1 MINQNNHRK
10 YMPELCDYIKLDE
23 AILQI
28 VENDGEDFNRIKQV
42 LISKGKLLTPPQY
55 DPLADSGNFIN
66 FVSQLYLYQNSSEY
80 EYSYEGIVRAANV
93 SEEDLS
99 CNWPDCRQLGTDK
112 DHIFPK
118 STLKKSPLM
127 RLIQSKK
134 RGRDVKTEWDRFNS
148 AWLCSRHNKNVK
160 NDSIGIGIWLMASLE
175 R

>member
-28 VENDGEDFNRIKQV
+28 VENDGEDFSRIKRALLLKRV
-42 LISKGKLLTPPQY
+42 LLTPPQY
-55 DPLADSGNFIN
+55 VLLNDDGTFIN

-80 EYSYEGIVRAANV
+80 EYSYKGNVRAAKV
-93 SEEDLS
+93 SGEDFY
-99 CNWPDCRQLGTDK
+99 CNWPDCRQRGTDK
-112 DHIFPK
+112 DHIFPQ

-127 RLIQSKK
+127 IQIQSQG
-134 RGRDVKTEWDRFNS
+134 GRDVKTEWDRFNS

-160 NDSIGIGIWLMASLE
+160 NDSIGIGIWLMASLK

>member
-28 VENDGEDFNRIKQV
+28 VENDVEDFNIIKRV
-42 LISKGKLLTPPQY
+42 LMSKQELLTPPQY
-55 DPLADSGNFIN
+55 NQLATRDDFIR
-66 FVSQLYLYQNSSEY
+66 FVSELYLYQNSSEY
-80 EYSYEGIVRAANV
+80 EYSYKGNVRAANV
-93 SEEDLS
+93 SGEDLS

-118 STLKKSPLM
+118 STLKKSRLM
-127 RLIQSKK
+127 RHIQSQG
-134 RGRDVKTEWDRFNS
+134 GRDVKAEWDRFNS

-160 NDSIGIGIWLMASLE
+160 NDSIGIGIWLMARLE